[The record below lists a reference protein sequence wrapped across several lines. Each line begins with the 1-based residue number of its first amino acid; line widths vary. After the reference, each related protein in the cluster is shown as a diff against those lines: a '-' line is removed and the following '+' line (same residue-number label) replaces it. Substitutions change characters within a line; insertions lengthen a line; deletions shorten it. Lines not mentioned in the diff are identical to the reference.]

1 MTLQTPLSTTSIA
14 ITSTSLSSTRRD
26 TTGNSSL
33 KGIVMFSGTGAAGL
47 PRTSEKRLASTRK
60 FGACSAARSGGQL
73 REGGDGGEPAE
84 RRRGGVVV
92 GGRGIGGRNGAM
104 EAPPRRQPRSGVSAG
119 RRGRSASSC
128 RRWRRRR
135 PAGPGRR
142 FSGRGTLPRFDR
154 KRKVSTGG
162 LVR

>member
-1 MTLQTPLSTTSIA
+1 VTLQTPLSTTSIA

-84 RRRGGVVV
+84 RRRGGGVVV
-92 GGRGIGGRNGAM
+92 GGGGMGGRDGAM
-104 EAPPRRQPRSGVSAG
+104 EAPPRRRPRAGVSAG
-119 RRGRSASSC
+119 RRGRA
-128 RRWRRRR
+128 
-135 PAGPGRR
+135 A
-142 FSGRGTLPRFDR
+142 T
-154 KRKVSTGG
+154 
-162 LVR
+162 